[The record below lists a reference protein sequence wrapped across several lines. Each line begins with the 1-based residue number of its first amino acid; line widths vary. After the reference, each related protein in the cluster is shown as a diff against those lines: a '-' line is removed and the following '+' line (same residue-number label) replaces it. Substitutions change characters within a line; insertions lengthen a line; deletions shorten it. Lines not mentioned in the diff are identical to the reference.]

1 LGEKPIGASA
11 VPGPEKVAGIDTKE
25 ALREGGL
32 GGERDFEYR
41 REYMNTS
48 AILALVFVL
57 LSLISL
63 LSVSPTWDTSV
74 SQLSD
79 NPSRISEAG
88 LRTKMQR

>member
-1 LGEKPIGASA
+1 
-11 VPGPEKVAGIDTKE
+11 VAGIDTKE

-32 GGERDFEYR
+32 GGERDFE
-41 REYMNTS
+41 MNTN
-48 AILALVFVL
+48 ALLALVIVL

-63 LSVSPTWDTSV
+63 LSVSPALDISM

-79 NPSRISEAG
+79 NPSRISEVG